1 MGRGATFN
9 GITEVPSRL
18 LYVLSSSCS
27 LSLLSFTFSLRYEAK
42 YALKSACDPKEVSH
56 SFPTG
61 QSDRQSSFLATQ
73 RHLSFAAFHSF
84 ALSHMTQRNDTSF
97 SFFLFFIYF
106 FFFAIFEVFL
116 IKVSVYICWNIPSFV
131 LFFLR
136 SLLLETA
143 HSENC
148 WSSVH
153 TVETRRGWEQFSV
166 T

>member
-1 MGRGATFN
+1 MGRGTTFN

-61 QSDRQSSFLATQ
+61 QFDCQSSFLATQ
-73 RHLSFAAFHSF
+73 RRLSFGAFHSF

-97 SFFLFFIYF
+97 SFFLFFIYLFIF
-106 FFFAIFEVFL
+106 FFFEIFEVCL

-131 LFFLR
+131 LSFF
-136 SLLLETA
+136 
-143 HSENC
+143 
-148 WSSVH
+148 SSFV
-153 TVETRRGWEQFSV
+153 VAWNSS
-166 T
+166 

>member
-61 QSDRQSSFLATQ
+61 QFDRQSSFLAAQ
-73 RHLSFAAFHSF
+73 RRFSFGAFHSF
-84 ALSHMTQRNDTSF
+84 GLSHMTQRNDTSF
-97 SFFLFFIYF
+97 SYFFLFF
-106 FFFAIFEVFL
+106 
-116 IKVSVYICWNIPSFV
+116 
-131 LFFLR
+131 FFL
-136 SLLLETA
+136 
-143 HSENC
+143 
-148 WSSVH
+148 
-153 TVETRRGWEQFSV
+153 QFLRYV
-166 T
+166 